1 MSRRQRQSGQ
11 SVSLFPFLSILACV
25 IGVLTLMIT
34 ALALSQ
40 MNTKSDDEAIARAE
54 EAERLREQLQDGRE
68 EIETS
73 GADVKRALEILDEIE
88 KLRKELARAQVEL
101 DKLLAAEKERKKAAK
116 TAQDLAAKDK
126 VLKAKLQAEADRY
139 SKRIAAIKKEIVE
152 LAEKAKPLK
161 QELAKRKRP
170 PDAARVIVQPGGTGS
185 DVRPTFI
192 ECSAEGM
199 VLYDSEPPFRI
210 GKQEKFEENKRF
222 LSLLDRVRKQPK
234 GTVVFLVRTDGLSVY
249 NRART
254 IAWGR
259 ETVNGKLPLIGQ
271 GKVDLSVFKKF
282 LKN

>member
-1 MSRRQRQSGQ
+1 MSRRRRASRQ

-54 EAERLREQLQDGRE
+54 EAERLRELLQDGRE
-68 EIETS
+68 EVATS
-73 GADVKRALEILDEIE
+73 VADVKRALAILDEIE
-88 KLRKELARAQVEL
+88 KLRKELARSQSEL
-101 DKLLAAEKERKKAAK
+101 DKLLAAQKERQQAAK
-116 TAQDLAAKDK
+116 KAQDLTAKDK
-126 VLKAKLQAEADRY
+126 VLKAKLQVEADRW
-139 SKRIAAIKKEIVE
+139 SQRIAAIKKEIAE
-152 LAEKAKPLK
+152 LAEKALPLRK
-161 QELAKRKRP
+161 EVARRKRP
-170 PDAARVIVQPGGTGS
+170 PEAASVIVQPGGTGR

-199 VLYDSEPPFRI
+199 VLYDSDPPHRI

-222 LSLLDRVRKQPK
+222 LELLARVRKQPT
-234 GTVVFLVRTDGLSVY
+234 GTVVFLVRTDGLGVY
-249 NRART
+249 QKART

-259 ETVNGKLPLIGQ
+259 ETRNGKLPLIGQ
-271 GKVDLSVFKKF
+271 GKVDLTMFKRF